1 MDILILIDLPTE
13 HDERIKSIAPTAK
26 IHRVNPK
33 SEDVT
38 DYLGD
43 AEVIVGF
50 PKIESLENAG
60 KLRWVQL
67 GSAGADRFYDSMPP
81 GVTLTNASGTYG
93 KCIAEHVLA
102 MMLSLTRG
110 IAWMV
115 RAQSRNR
122 WGREFRWIE
131 VSGATMGIIGLGDI
145 GLETA
150 KRAKA
155 LEMHVLANKRTPEGM
170 PDFVDEL
177 YGPEGL
183 EQILNRSDH
192 VVVTVPGVPSTR
204 KMIGPEQFE
213 AMKDGAYFYNIGRG
227 STVDEAALIDA
238 LQSGRL
244 AGAGLDV
251 FQQEPLAQDSPLWQ
265 MENVILSPHVAGSTQ
280 YGARRIGEIFL
291 ENLSRYTTGQEM
303 INVVDRNLGY

>member
-1 MDILILIDLPTE
+1 VD
-13 HDERIKSIAPTAK
+13 
-26 IHRVNPK
+26 PK
-33 SEDVT
+33 SEEVADR
-38 DYLGD
+38 LGQ

-50 PKIESLENAG
+50 PKIESLAQAA

-81 GVTLTNASGTYG
+81 EVILTNASGTYG
-93 KCIAEHVLA
+93 KCIAEHILA

-115 RAQSRNR
+115 RAQSQNR
-122 WGREFRWIE
+122 WQRQFRWTE

-155 LEMHVLANKRTPEGM
+155 LEMHVLANKRTPEDK

-177 YGPEGL
+177 YGLEGL

-192 VVVTVPGVPSTR
+192 VVLTVPGVPST
-204 KMIGPEQFE
+204 KEMIGPEQFE
-213 AMKDGAYFYNIGRG
+213 AMKEGAYFYNVGRG
-227 STVDEAALIDA
+227 STVDEAALVDA
-238 LQSGRL
+238 LKSGKL

-251 FQQEPLAQDSPLWQ
+251 FQQEPLEEDSPLWQ

-291 ENLSRYTTGQEM
+291 ENLSRYVAGKEM
-303 INVVDRNLGY
+303 INVVDRELGY